1 MMKNKSNKS
10 NKANNCLNIV
20 KKDCIDFIFKI
31 YEKIEKLVKQDK
43 IKKTF
48 KNVKLSSSDVLLN
61 SSFITLSIKDLIYEK
76 INFVET
82 LKVNIVDTLFV
93 VKHYSSTEWS
103 EVDADDE
110 NDDNKQRLT
119 KLIEA
124 LSIVIGMS
132 QWSQCSLKNRTIV
145 ISMFDVDVPKEFV
158 PYKKV
163 IEPKH
168 VNSAYTIPCRYLDTK
183 TSTFKENLEVVIFR
197 NEEWEKVLFH
207 ELMHLYS
214 YDMDIE
220 DNNTLVNSRL
230 SEIFNVSCD
239 FKLTE
244 AYTEFWARILYCLWK
259 TKGQE
264 HDFKKE
270 IEKQQLWSIYQGLV
284 VLTNTDLIDNVLG
297 WKIGDN
303 TTSKKTDKTDKTD
316 KKIIKNNPERTA
328 AFSYYVIAGL
338 MMSNWEN
345 ILAWCIDNNDDND
358 YDDENSFIPF
368 KFKNSLTNIKNFIKM
383 INKTL
388 NDKDV
393 KELWS
398 VEEGTLPHDFCKYS
412 LSAKMII

>member
-1 MMKNKSNKS
+1 MKIKSNK
-10 NKANNCLNIV
+10 CLNIV
-20 KKDCIDFIFKI
+20 KKDCIDFILKI
-31 YEKIEKLVKQDK
+31 YENIEKLIKQDK
-43 IKKTF
+43 LKKKF
-48 KNVKLSSSDVLLN
+48 KNVKLSSSDVFLN
-61 SSFITLSIKDLIYEK
+61 SSFITLPVKDFIYKK
-76 INFVET
+76 INFVEI
-82 LKVNIVDTLFV
+82 LNVNIFDTLFV

-103 EVDADDE
+103 EVNDDDE

-132 QWSQCSLKNRTIV
+132 QWSQCSLKNRTI
-145 ISMFDVDVPKEFV
+145 IINMFDVDIPKEFV
-158 PYKKV
+158 PYKKI

-183 TSTFKENLEVVIFR
+183 TNTFKENLEVVIFR

-220 DNNTLVNSRL
+220 DNNILVNSRL

-259 TKGQE
+259 TKGQKQ
-264 HDFKKE
+264 DFKKE

-303 TTSKKTDKTDKTD
+303 ISSKKTDKTNKSDKND
-316 KKIIKNNPERTA
+316 NKIIKNNPERTA

-338 MMSNWEN
+338 MMSNWKN

-398 VEEGTLPHDFCKYS
+398 VEEGTLPEDFCKYS